1 MSDDLISVFLKEE
14 TVTGVGLLMQVWDR
28 WFFCFLETRMP
39 RDIHIHIS
47 TSIYLVSAFP
57 IPDSAGGHKGRRPSP
72 PTHFLFRNRRSFSG
86 GRTPKKEKGRSVRSR
101 SQFCTEKESKKG
113 WVLVFIRFSV
123 PTLFLVARSPVPT
136 TTKNLVIWKNFETNL
151 WLCNFLQ

>member
-14 TVTGVGLLMQVWDR
+14 TLTGVGLLMQVWDR

-47 TSIYLVSAFP
+47 TSIYVVSAFP
-57 IPDSAGGHKGRRPSP
+57 IPVSAGGHKGRRLFP
-72 PTHFLFRNRRSFSG
+72 PTPFVFGIAAASAAVGPQKR
-86 GRTPKKEKGRSVRSR
+86 KKGRSVRPR
-101 SQFCTEKESKKG
+101 SQVCTEKESKKG